1 MSALHSIGQRV
12 FSSALIVLGAGAGI
26 AHLATVDEPTT
37 PNTPAIVAAAPVHEG
52 DPGFNCATMGNHVC
66 GPGNRE
72 GIPAGC
78 YDQGTLVVA
87 WERYDDPTQDTL
99 YGQLASPCTGQA
111 PSQEEESDAAYAAAQ
126 TPQDGQVRTVA
137 DKTPR
142 PAAGSC
148 SEPIPHPT
156 NTPAPAPQPTT
167 TPRPLVNVNTALV
180 AELDAVPHLG
190 PVLVKRIDDE
200 RKVRKFTSIDDLRQ
214 RVSRFP
220 SAVVPLVTV

>member
-1 MSALHSIGQRV
+1 MSALHSIGQRIATT
-12 FSSALIVLGAGAGI
+12 ALIVLGAGAGI
-26 AHLATVDEPTT
+26 AHLSTVDEPT
-37 PNTPAIVAAAPVHEG
+37 PNTPATVAAAPVHEE

-66 GPGNRE
+66 GPDNRE

-87 WERYDDPTQDTL
+87 WERYDDPAQDTL
-99 YGQLASPCTGQA
+99 YGQLTSPCQGQA
-111 PSQEEESDAAYAAAQ
+111 PTQEEESDAAYAAAQ
-126 TPQDGQVRTVA
+126 APQDGQVLTVA

-156 NTPAPAPQPTT
+156 STPAPAPQPTT
-167 TPRPLVNVNTALV
+167 APRPLVNVNTALV
-180 AELDAVPHLG
+180 AELDEVPHLG
-190 PVLVKRIDDE
+190 PVLVKRIDDQ

-220 SAVVPLVTV
+220 SSVVPLVTV